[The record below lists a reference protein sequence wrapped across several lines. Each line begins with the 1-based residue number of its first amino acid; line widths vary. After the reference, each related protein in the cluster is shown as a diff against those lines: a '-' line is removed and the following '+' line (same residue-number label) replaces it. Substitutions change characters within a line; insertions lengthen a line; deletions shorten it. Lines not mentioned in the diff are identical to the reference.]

1 MALARRDFL
10 AAAGIAAAAAAG
22 GAVFGFSRLQS
33 ARAAGRL
40 LAEPF
45 TDLHGRT
52 IRLAEW
58 SAPVILCNFWAT
70 WCEPCRIEVP
80 LLIEARRQHAWIG
93 FEIAG
98 IGIDDAAKLQNF
110 TKSFRIDY
118 PVLVGGAA
126 ASDLLPELGDS
137 AAALPYSIVLDRER
151 RITGRKLGKW
161 SGPELEREIRRAIG

>member
-1 MALARRDFL
+1 MPLARREFL

-22 GAVFGFSRLQS
+22 GAIFAFSRLQS

-52 IRLAEW
+52 VRLAEW
-58 SAPVILCNFWAT
+58 AAPVLLCNFWAT
-70 WCEPCRIEVP
+70 WCEPCRVEVP
-80 LLIEARRQHAWIG
+80 LLIEARRQHAGIG
-93 FEIAG
+93 LEIAG
-98 IGIDDAAKLQNF
+98 IGIDDAVKLQSF
-110 TKSFRIDY
+110 TKSFEIDY
-118 PVLVGGAA
+118 PVLVGGVA

-161 SGPELEREIRRAIG
+161 TRPELEREIRRAIG